1 MRYQNRSISGLLN
14 IFCRWLAAALLLAAT
29 AGAWAQPAGGVRV
42 LRDVAYG
49 ADARHKLDV
58 YLPARPTGP
67 LILMVHGGAWALGD
81 KASPDVV
88 RQKVRHWVEGMGY
101 VLVSANY
108 RLLPAARPVD
118 QAGDVARALAYVQ
131 QQIPKWGADPK
142 RVVLMGHSAGA
153 HLAMLLHASPAM
165 VAQAGAQPWRVTV
178 SLDSAA
184 MDVEQLMRAPHAR
197 LYDRAFGADPAYWQ
211 AASPYHQVSTPGA
224 PALLMICSKLR
235 QDDPCGQALHY
246 EKKASPFKHYMT
258 IWGRDLSH
266 ADINR
271 ELGAPGMYTDLVT
284 NWLKDALK

>member
-1 MRYQNRSISGLLN
+1 MRYQNRSNSSFLN
-14 IFCRWLAAALLLAAT
+14 TLSRWLITALFVGAAT
-29 AGAWAQPAGGVRV
+29 AGTAQPADAVRV
-42 LRDVAYG
+42 LRNVSYG
-49 ADARHKLDV
+49 ADARQKLDV
-58 YLPARPTGP
+58 YLPAKPTGP
-67 LILMVHGGAWALGD
+67 LILMVHGGAWAVGD

-88 RQKVRHWVEGMGY
+88 RQKVKHWVDGMGY

-108 RLLPAARPVD
+108 RLLPAAKPVD

-153 HLAMLLHASPAM
+153 HLAMLLHASPDM

-184 MDVEQLMRAPHAR
+184 MDVEQLMNAPHPR
-197 LYDRAFGADPAYWQ
+197 LYDRAFGADPAYWK
-211 AASPYHQVSTPGA
+211 AASPYHHVAAPGA

-235 QDDPCGQALHY
+235 ADDPCAQALHF
-246 EKKASPFKHYMT
+246 EKKAAHFKHYIT
-258 IWGRDLSH
+258 IWGRDLNH